1 VTPRMRAVLP
11 WWLLGLL
18 ASIVIIAI
26 STRISRNMTLWGIAA
41 SALLLAWAWSH
52 FTREPPDE

>member
-1 VTPRMRAVLP
+1 MRAVLP